1 MYAHSEEPDGR
12 HLHACRLVPW
22 ADWAEWHAVREG
34 LWSADAARLTAALTR
49 VDTWRARG
57 RVPLAVDMTACL
69 LDAQRGD
76 PNAHSDPGAPDTTAR
91 TSAWPLARA

>member
-1 MYAHSEEPDGR
+1 MY
-12 HLHACRLVPW
+12 ACRLVPW

-34 LWSADAARLTAALTR
+34 LWSADATQLTAALTR
-49 VDTWRARG
+49 VETWRARG

-76 PNAHSDPGAPDTTAR
+76 PNAHDDPSIPDTTEG
-91 TSAWPLARA
+91 TSAGRLARA